1 MIKLNIMFK
10 KNSIYLIA
18 LLLFSSCGI
27 INIRK
32 TGDTAD
38 KYNNYS
44 EELSISN
51 LQFEDLPVP
60 DFTASAGE
68 ISGPINQDLDRR
80 ISQITEENDREKFIN
95 GFTILIYSGAD
106 RERAFEV
113 RNEVYSE
120 FPDIQTYME
129 YNQPRYLVKV
139 GRFINKIEALATYEK
154 LDEIFP
160 SSRITPDR
168 FLKNREKE
176 EKKEENLDD
185 AAK

>member
-1 MIKLNIMFK
+1 MLR
-10 KNSIYLIA
+10 KNSAYVIA

-32 TGDTAD
+32 TGEPAE
-38 KYNNYS
+38 KFNNYS
-44 EELSISN
+44 EDLSISSF
-51 LQFEDLPVP
+51 QFEDLPVP
-60 DFTASAGE
+60 DFTGSEGT
-68 ISGPINQDLDRR
+68 ISGPINKDLDRR
-80 ISQITEENDREKFIN
+80 IRQITEENNREKFFN

-120 FPDIQTYME
+120 FPEVQTYME

-154 LDEIFP
+154 LNETFP

-168 FLKNREKE
+168 FLKNREKD
-176 EKKEENLDD
+176 EKTEENLDD
-185 AAK
+185 AAAK